1 MTLKTL
7 CVRSAL
13 LLVLLSNAAPAQAA
27 PNLSGRWAR
36 LEVTTA
42 LSKVPVLG
50 DLTSQTRAW
59 TIVTLNQQGQGL
71 EVQEQLCGLQNET
84 LGGAVQTVFP
94 PAFIQAVSGHPRQ
107 ATLRV
112 RGSRLQYQEDRPLR
126 VNGAQ
131 LEDPKND
138 ALPQSSEDPRL
149 KDPDGDGQ
157 PGLTVRI
164 EGFVEGQVYVVQR
177 DASQLRGEVH
187 TNGRLIKGL
196 IRWSAEQSVVGAS
209 RDMLNKN
216 PQSRPH
222 PEPKRSYFRMRRIPN
237 NASCQQVLARR
248 DTLFGPKV

>member
-1 MTLKTL
+1 MNSTRL
-7 CVRSAL
+7 CLGSVL
-13 LLVLLSNAAPAQAA
+13 LMLVLGDATAAPAA

-59 TIVTLNQQGQGL
+59 TIVTLTQKG
-71 EVQEQLCGLQNET
+71 ERVSVQEQLCGLQNET
-84 LGGAVQTVFP
+84 LGGAVQTIFP
-94 PAFIQAVSGHPRQ
+94 QAFIDAVSGDPRK

-112 RGSRLQYQEDRPLR
+112 SGSKLQYRETRPLR
-126 VNGAQ
+126 VNGAR
-131 LEDPKND
+131 LEDTKND
-138 ALPQSSEDPRL
+138 VLPSSPEDPRL
-149 KDPDGDGQ
+149 EDPDGDGQ
-157 PGLTVRI
+157 PGLTVQI
-164 EGFVEGQVYVVQR
+164 EGFVDGQVYVVQR
-177 DASQLRGEVH
+177 DISELRGEVH

-222 PEPKRSYFRMRRIPN
+222 PEPQRSYFRMRRIPN
-237 NASCQQVLARR
+237 SASCQQVLGRR
-248 DTLFGPKV
+248 DTLFGPKA